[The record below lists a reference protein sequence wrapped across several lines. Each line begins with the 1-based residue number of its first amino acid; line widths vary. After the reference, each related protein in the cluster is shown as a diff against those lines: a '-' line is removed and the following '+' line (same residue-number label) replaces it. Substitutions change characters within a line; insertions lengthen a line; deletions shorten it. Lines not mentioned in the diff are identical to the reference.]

1 MAQVLFE
8 CINKDCKNNE
18 MVDAGEFLNLL
29 IETLLEKNII
39 KNSFEL
45 HLSELPQ

>member
-8 CINKDCKNNE
+8 CMNKDCKNNE

-29 IETLLEKNII
+29 TKML
-39 KNSFEL
+39 F
-45 HLSELPQ
+45 